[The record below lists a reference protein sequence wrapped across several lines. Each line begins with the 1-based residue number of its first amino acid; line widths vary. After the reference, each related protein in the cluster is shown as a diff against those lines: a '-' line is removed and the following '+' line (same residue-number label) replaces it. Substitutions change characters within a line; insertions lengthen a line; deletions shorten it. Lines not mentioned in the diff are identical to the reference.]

1 MDFLMSGKTEVRAS
15 IAALT
20 EQGYESVQLTFNDDS
35 PWLSLIWLTVTE
47 DAGRGS
53 VGAIAKTVRRL
64 DPGAVR
70 I

>member
-1 MDFLMSGKTEVRAS
+1 MSGKTEVRAS

-35 PWLSLIWLTVTE
+35 PWLSLISWLTVTE
-47 DAGRGS
+47 DPGRGS